1 MPENSTEQMQEFMD
15 WLIPTVSEMGL
26 DLVGA
31 ILVLMIG
38 FWIAGRVRSWIRK
51 ALDKLPN
58 FDDTLTTFLASL
70 MRYVVIAIT
79 LLAVLNQFGVETT
92 SFIALLGAAGL
103 AVGLALQ
110 GTLSNVAS
118 GVMLLIFRPFKIG
131 QFVDVAGHGGT
142 VKALSLFTT
151 ELATP
156 DNVQIIIPNAAVWG
170 SSVKNFSAHPTR
182 RCDITMGIAYDADIN
197 KAMDVLKEIWSKD
210 DRVLSDPEPF
220 QAVANLG
227 DSSVD
232 IAVRLWVNAGD
243 YWGVKFDLNK
253 AFKEGF
259 DANGIDIPFP
269 TRTVHTVKN

>member
-1 MPENSTEQMQEFMD
+1 MNEETPTQTQEIMD
-15 WLIPTVSEMGL
+15 WLIPTVSDMGL
-26 DLVGA
+26 NLVGA
-31 ILVLMIG
+31 LLVLLIG
-38 FWIAGRVRSWIRK
+38 FWIAGRVRKWIK
-51 ALDKLPN
+51 NALDKLPN
-58 FDDTLTTFLASL
+58 FDDTLTSFLASL
-70 MRYVVIAIT
+70 ARYVVIAIT

-92 SFIALLGAAGL
+92 SFIALIGAAGL

-118 GVMLLIFRPFKIG
+118 GVMLLIFRPFRIG
-131 QFVDVAGHGGT
+131 QFVDVGGHAGT

-197 KAMDVLKEIWSKD
+197 KAMEILKATWEKD
-210 DRVLSDPEPF
+210 DRIHKDPEPF

-232 IAVRLWVNAGD
+232 IAVRLWVDAGD
-243 YWGVKFDLNK
+243 YWGVKFDLQK
-253 AFKEGF
+253 AFKEAF
-259 DANGIDIPFP
+259 DAGGIDIPFP
-269 TRTVHTVKN
+269 TRTVHNING